1 MSWRKQVDYRGF
13 EPRSGPT
20 KDDKI
25 GMCSFSAKNAT
36 YIYIERAKTGWL
48 MNEQLE
54 MLPNLICI
62 LYEYCTIVAFFIEE
76 NKNSFARSK

>member
-1 MSWRKQVDYRGF
+1 MVGVLSLSAVYRGF

-25 GMCSFSAKNAT
+25 GMCSFSAKYAT

-48 MNEQLE
+48 AST
-54 MLPNLICI
+54 MLCPIGATCLSVD
-62 LYEYCTIVAFFIEE
+62 YCFSELAL
-76 NKNSFARSK
+76 

>member
-1 MSWRKQVDYRGF
+1 
-13 EPRSGPT
+13 
-20 KDDKI
+20 
-25 GMCSFSAKNAT
+25 
-36 YIYIERAKTGWL
+36 

-76 NKNSFARSK
+76 KKNSFARSK